1 MRVQMKNQTIEQR
14 LRYSYGMILGIVII
28 IVVSAILSL
37 IYSGNQLSD
46 FYKQPYHGVQAT
58 MELSEELEKTEKNIL
73 KSVLLQNESSKE
85 YIEEAK
91 ASFESMDTQL
101 ENLKNYSGGMSRLYQ
116 QLEAFLAECEE
127 LKTSIYDAVISEN
140 YETALQ
146 IYNNQANLLFQEAKK
161 TLVQMRDKSLVIA
174 KEYLGRANV
183 IRGMIVGVNVLLLC
197 CGSYLIYRVVRRTA
211 HQIVGP
217 LHLLEVETKKMAS
230 GQLAIQLD
238 YDSQDEIG
246 SLAMNMKQMAG
257 MLEEIISHIGQVT
270 KAMADND
277 FSITLDKDYVGDF
290 VEIKEYLRMLIQSVH
305 KIIVE
310 ITKSS
315 TEMAKG
321 SDQLAVISNSMA
333 SEAMGQSKQIE
344 QLITSLHEVI
354 SHIQWSIGATTKTK
368 EKVYQC
374 AAISKKGLSEMQEMV
389 SALENIRAHSTQ
401 IQKVMGYMQDFAK
414 RTKLLA
420 LNASIES
427 ARCGDAGNGF
437 AVVADEIRVLAEQS
451 AASAMEVN
459 TFLERALEA
468 SNNGSS
474 IAIRTNQSFSE
485 LENCIKEVKSLVEH
499 TTLKL
504 EQEEKRI
511 TDVNKGLDE
520 VTLSTQKGTARAQET
535 LAASEL
541 LQNKANELKNIVLK
555 YKIRTD

>member
-1 MRVQMKNQTIEQR
+1 MKNQTIEQR

-127 LKTSIYDAVISEN
+127 LKTSIYDAVRSEN

-146 IYNNQANLLFQEAKK
+146 IYNNQVNLLFQEAKK

-197 CGSYLIYRVVRRTA
+197 CGSYLIYRVVRRTS

-230 GQLAIQLD
+230 GQLAIQLN

-437 AVVADEIRVLAEQS
+437 AVVADEIRVLADQS

-459 TFLERALEA
+459 TFLERAMEA

>member
-1 MRVQMKNQTIEQR
+1 MKNQTIEQR

>member
-1 MRVQMKNQTIEQR
+1 
-14 LRYSYGMILGIVII
+14 
-28 IVVSAILSL
+28 
-37 IYSGNQLSD
+37 
-46 FYKQPYHGVQAT
+46 
-58 MELSEELEKTEKNIL
+58 
-73 KSVLLQNESSKE
+73 
-85 YIEEAK
+85 
-91 ASFESMDTQL
+91 
-101 ENLKNYSGGMSRLYQ
+101 
-116 QLEAFLAECEE
+116 
-127 LKTSIYDAVISEN
+127 
-140 YETALQ
+140 
-146 IYNNQANLLFQEAKK
+146 
-161 TLVQMRDKSLVIA
+161 
-174 KEYLGRANV
+174 
-183 IRGMIVGVNVLLLC
+183 
-197 CGSYLIYRVVRRTA
+197 
-211 HQIVGP
+211 
-217 LHLLEVETKKMAS
+217 
-230 GQLAIQLD
+230 
-238 YDSQDEIG
+238 
-246 SLAMNMKQMAG
+246 
-257 MLEEIISHIGQVT
+257 
-270 KAMADND
+270 
-277 FSITLDKDYVGDF
+277 
-290 VEIKEYLRMLIQSVH
+290 
-305 KIIVE
+305 
-310 ITKSS
+310 
-315 TEMAKG
+315 
-321 SDQLAVISNSMA
+321 
-333 SEAMGQSKQIE
+333 
-344 QLITSLHEVI
+344 
-354 SHIQWSIGATTKTK
+354 
-368 EKVYQC
+368 
-374 AAISKKGLSEMQEMV
+374 MQEMV

>member
-127 LKTSIYDAVISEN
+127 LKTSIYDAVRSEN

-146 IYNNQANLLFQEAKK
+146 IYNNQVNLLFQEAKK

-197 CGSYLIYRVVRRTA
+197 CGSYLIYRVVRRTS

-230 GQLAIQLD
+230 GQLAIQLN

-437 AVVADEIRVLAEQS
+437 AVVADEIRVLADQS

-459 TFLERALEA
+459 TFLERAMEA

>member
-1 MRVQMKNQTIEQR
+1 MKNQTIEQR

-127 LKTSIYDAVISEN
+127 LKTSIYDAVRSEN